1 MGCHFPEN
9 QFIFAQRGKAGEK
22 NEDCAEQ
29 VLCQKAIRAFLMPSN
44 APMAVIAK
52 SNFQSLRFLLVI
64 PVIVVTAVTFWI
76 GSRYPSLDEKAIMGG
91 SAQLEDPLAFEALI
105 QIQPSDS
112 LLVRI
117 VYTTI
122 NWVETVLE
130 GMAFGLVI
138 GACFLTLI
146 GMIPVRGHRN
156 GFVNSLIGVAVGSP
170 LGVCVN
176 CSAPVAK
183 GLHDGGARLE
193 TTLATMFSSPTLNVI
208 VLSMLFSI
216 FPLYLVVIKLSQ
228 TLLFILVL
236 VPLLSR
242 WAFREER
249 VQTYDDSFCL
259 IEPPSAPQ
267 VDESWPSVVRNTSIL
282 LGRNLSYIV
291 IRTVPLM
298 LLAGILGAV
307 VANVIP
313 LQTLV
318 DYPPSILS
326 VAVIALVGIFLP
338 VPVAFDLI
346 LVAVLITAG
355 APMIYSMTLLFT
367 LGIFSVYPFLIVWK
381 TISPRVA
388 VILTVVL
395 VLIGV
400 AGGIIAEEI
409 HQAEIRDMLEFL
421 EQGI

>member
-52 SNFQSLRFLLVI
+52 SNFQSLRILLVLA
-64 PVIVVTAVTFWI
+64 VIVVTAVTFWI